1 MDGKI
6 NIIRLF
12 CRDLTKEIT
21 IRQISKLIKKSYAYT
36 NKEVWDLINKEVL
49 NKKEIGKSIICSLN
63 INNELTKALLAFNS
77 FLEKQEYLQNKSRLK
92 QEIERLIKDQ
102 KEVYTIFLSN
112 KKLFIVCYDKSLLK
126 NLKAK
131 ILTKQ
136 EFDSSLKNIG
146 LDNLIVYGFEKYW
159 EFVGD
164 IYG

>member
-36 NKEVWDLINKEVL
+36 NKKVWNLINKGVL
-49 NKKEIGKSIICSLN
+49 NKKEIGRSIICSLN
-63 INNELTKALLAFNS
+63 INNELTKALLVFNS
-77 FLEKQEYLQNKSRLK
+77 SLEKQEYKLKQEIENLIKDLKEKEVYTAFLSKNRLFIVSNNKSRLK
-92 QEIERLIKDQ
+92 D
-102 KEVYTIFLSN
+102 
-112 KKLFIVCYDKSLLK
+112 
-126 NLKAK
+126 LKAK

-136 EFDSSLKNIG
+136 EFASSLKDIG